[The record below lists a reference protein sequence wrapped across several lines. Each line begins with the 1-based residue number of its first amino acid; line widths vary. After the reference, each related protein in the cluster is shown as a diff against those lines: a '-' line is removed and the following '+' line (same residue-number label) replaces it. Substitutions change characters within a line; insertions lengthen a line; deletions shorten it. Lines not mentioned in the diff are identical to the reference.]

1 MATHSSIFLR
11 ASAWLRSLAGY
22 SPWGHIESDL
32 TEQIRTAQHNF
43 GESEVI
49 KVKVNIVHC
58 KEVLLSF
65 FLSFFFLS
73 DNV

>member
-65 FLSFFFLS
+65 FLSFFF
-73 DNV
+73 